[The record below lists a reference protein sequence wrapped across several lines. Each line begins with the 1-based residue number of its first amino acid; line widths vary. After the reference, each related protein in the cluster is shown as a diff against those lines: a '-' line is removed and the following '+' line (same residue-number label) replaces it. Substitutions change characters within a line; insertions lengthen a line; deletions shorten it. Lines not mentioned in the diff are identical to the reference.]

1 MLADSPLLGA
11 ADRAAILRRIDRVP
25 EEMRLAMRQAP

>member
-1 MLADSPLLGA
+1 MLAA

-25 EEMRLAMRQAP
+25 EDMRVAMRTQP